1 MKSFTYVI
9 LIGTAIGYASPVL
22 AANSETEQ
30 LQTIRQAIDAAKKD
44 LAAKK
49 AAQKKAQEAL
59 DRAQAALV
67 QVKREL
73 EEINKKQNEAWQRL
87 QTLQD
92 SLTKL
97 HAEISQTKS
106 QVARLIASNYKNK
119 PSPVLAL
126 FLRDADVNQK
136 SRFLNYTRY
145 INAANDEIIKK
156 LVSQQKELA
165 QQETEINKQLTILK
179 NLSIQ
184 QQEKMRRLGQES
196 SRAQLENKR
205 LTGDIANRQQKLSQL
220 REDEQRLNKLVAE
233 LTVKKN
239 EQRKAQNQELNN
251 QQNNDHSPKNN
262 SMQPEN
268 NKNNEGFGRNSLP
281 MPVNGNVV
289 GQYGA
294 PRETGGIWQGLFIET
309 APTPVKSIAE
319 GEVLHV
325 TNMKGYGNT
334 VLIDHGSGYV
344 SVYMGL
350 SAVSVSAGNRVAARQ
365 TIGTSGQL
373 PAGEEGL
380 YFQIRYRNQVMN
392 PRSWVR

>member
-1 MKSFTYVI
+1 M
-9 LIGTAIGYASPVL
+9 
-22 AANSETEQ
+22 
-30 LQTIRQAIDAAKKD
+30 
-44 LAAKK
+44 
-49 AAQKKAQEAL
+49 
-59 DRAQAALV
+59 
-67 QVKREL
+67 
-73 EEINKKQNEAWQRL
+73 
-87 QTLQD
+87 
-92 SLTKL
+92 
-97 HAEISQTKS
+97 
-106 QVARLIASNYKNK
+106 
-119 PSPVLAL
+119 AL

-156 LVSQQKELA
+156 LASQQKELA

-251 QQNNDHSPKNN
+251 KQNNDHSPKNN
-262 SMQPEN
+262 STQPEN
-268 NKNNEGFGRNSLP
+268 NKNNEGLGRNSLP

>member
-205 LTGDIANRQQKLSQL
+205 LIGDIANRQQKLSQL

-251 QQNNDHSPKNN
+251 KQKNHLKK
-262 SMQPEN
+262 M
-268 NKNNEGFGRNSLP
+268 R
-281 MPVNGNVV
+281 
-289 GQYGA
+289 
-294 PRETGGIWQGLFIET
+294 
-309 APTPVKSIAE
+309 
-319 GEVLHV
+319 
-325 TNMKGYGNT
+325 
-334 VLIDHGSGYV
+334 
-344 SVYMGL
+344 
-350 SAVSVSAGNRVAARQ
+350 
-365 TIGTSGQL
+365 
-373 PAGEEGL
+373 
-380 YFQIRYRNQVMN
+380 
-392 PRSWVR
+392 